1 VAGAADP
8 VIAVQLYTLRS
19 LLNDS
24 ARLGGVLGRLREI
37 GYESVEVAGLGEAV
51 VDRFGEELR
60 RSGLKACAAHASLD
74 RLNKQMDLVAGECTQ
89 WGCEYVVVPS
99 LPESYRSRQ
108 GFERFAREAT
118 ELAARLAAHGVKLAY
133 HNHAYELQRF
143 DGVTGL
149 ETLLESVDARALA
162 VELDTYWLQF
172 GGANPAAWIR
182 RYAGRAPL
190 VHLKDMAI
198 LDGDPVDA
206 EIGNGNLDWA
216 GVLSACRAAQTRW
229 LVVEQDDPRGDPL
242 EAVATSY
249 RNLEGLLARETKRR

>member
-37 GYESVEVAGLGEAV
+37 GYESVEVAGLGDGV
-51 VDRFGEELR
+51 VERFGDELR
-60 RSGLKACAAHASLD
+60 RSGLKACAAHSSLN
-74 RLNKQMDLVAGECTQ
+74 RLHEQMDVVAGECKL

-99 LPESYRSRQ
+99 LPASYRSRQ
-108 GFERFAREAT
+108 GFERFAAEAT
-118 ELAARLAAHGVKLAY
+118 ELAALLGGHGIKLAY

-143 DGVTGL
+143 DGATGL
-149 ETLLESVDARALA
+149 ERLLAAADPGVLA
-162 VELDTYWLQF
+162 IELDTYWLQF
-172 GGANPAAWIR
+172 GGANPATWIR

-198 LDGDPVDA
+198 VDGDPVDA
-206 EIGNGNLDWA
+206 EIGEGNLDWT
-216 GVLSACRAAQTRW
+216 GILSACRDAATTW

-249 RNLEGLLARETKRR
+249 GNLKRFLAEATMRR

>member
-1 VAGAADP
+1 VAGGADP

-37 GYESVEVAGLGEAV
+37 GYESVEVAGLGDAV
-51 VDRFGEELR
+51 VDRFGAELR
-60 RSGLKACAAHASLD
+60 RSGLKACAAHAGLD
-74 RLNKQMDLVAGECTQ
+74 RLHSQLDAVVGECTE
-89 WGCEYVVVPS
+89 WGCEFVVVPS
-99 LPESYRSRQ
+99 LPASYRSRQ
-108 GFERFAREAT
+108 GFRRFAAEAT
-118 ELAARLAAHGVKLAY
+118 ELAARLGGHGIRLAY

-143 DGVTGL
+143 DGATGL
-149 ETLLESVDARALA
+149 ETLLASAGAGALA

-198 LDGDPVDA
+198 VNGDPVDA
-206 EIGNGNLDWA
+206 EIGEGNLDWA
-216 GVLSACRAAQTRW
+216 DVLSACREAGTRW

-249 RNLEGLLARETKRR
+249 RNLESFLAEEIKRR